1 MVRLYNKFMW
11 FKSHSHREVTW
22 SLVGLMIPTLEVRI
36 LPSPSIIFLDLS
48 KFVYIFLL
56 KLDKFKQ
63 NYLNIFLI
71 IYKIKLLCIKLLL
84 CYKLDVESYIESLK
98 NNMPI

>member
-1 MVRLYNKFMW
+1 MYDLIVNEL
-11 FKSHSHREVTW
+11 
-22 SLVGLMIPTLEVRI
+22 
-36 LPSPSIIFLDLS
+36 SIIFSDLS
-48 KFVYIFLL
+48 KFVYIFLF